1 MSISSP
7 EAHQIA
13 DVAMAIAIGVGALLQ
28 SLPKPRRLAARGL
41 LEDFRDRSR
50 EGGRVLTT
58 DVLEQ
63 MIEAIDHR

>member
-1 MSISSP
+1 MSISSQ

-41 LEDFRDRSR
+41 LEDFRDRAR
-50 EGGRVLTT
+50 EGGRALTT